1 VLRKSQDYT
10 ELKKSYVIFICTF
23 DPFPK
28 NKLKLYTFTN
38 RCHEK
43 SDLDLGDDA
52 VKIFL
57 NTKGN
62 FGKVDND
69 IDKFLA
75 YIDGK
80 AAEGKFTKD
89 IAAEAERIKQHK
101 ETRLEY
107 MTLMAELQDQRRE
120 GENSGRIKNIINN
133 VRSLMKKK
141 GWSLDEAFDVLDV
154 SPKDRAAAIAGL

>member
-1 VLRKSQDYT
+1 MRRILWDVF
-10 ELKKSYVIFICTF
+10 FICTF

-28 NKLKLYTFTN
+28 NNLKLYTFTN
-38 RCHEK
+38 LCHEK

-101 ETRLEY
+101 ETRFSFS
-107 MTLMAELQDQRRE
+107 TTKQ
-120 GENSGRIKNIINN
+120 
-133 VRSLMKKK
+133 KK
-141 GWSLDEAFDVLDV
+141 
-154 SPKDRAAAIAGL
+154 I